1 MDVNS
6 INSSISSLNSSVPQG
21 QLERTGSAQQ
31 VNNKEEFLRLS
42 INDYNQRRDELSAS
56 LQSFTEGIG
65 ISRTAQ
71 SGLEKQD
78 ELLSNIENKL
88 TQLKDDENIG
98 QDKNQ
103 IKNELNQDL
112 LKFREEAFQTKYKN
126 ENLIYVDEY
135 EEKTS
140 IDISTKEAYYSL
152 DKPNTPQIAAQAAQA
167 ISSNDFNNPEQ
178 LDATINTVQNS
189 RQEVQGLQNQ
199 FKELEK
205 SLETSARESIQTQ
218 VDLSK
223 QQKANADIN
232 FAKEAKDFSKTNIQA
247 NVGYLAASQANIVQ
261 EQSVR
266 LLS

>member
-6 INSSISSLNSSVPQG
+6 INNSISSLNSSVPQS
-21 QLERTGSAQQ
+21 QLERTSSAQQ
-31 VNNKEEFLRLS
+31 VDNNDSSLKLS
-42 INDYNQRRDELSAS
+42 INEYNKKRDDLSAS

-65 ISRTAQ
+65 VSRTAQ
-71 SGLEKQD
+71 EGLKKQD
-78 ELLSNIENKL
+78 ELLLNIENKL
-88 TQLKDDENIG
+88 TQIKDDETIG
-98 QDKNQ
+98 QDRNQ

-140 IDISTKEAYYSL
+140 IDISTKEAYFSI
-152 DKPNTPQIAAQAAQA
+152 DKPNTPQVATQTAQA
-167 ISSNDFNNPEQ
+167 ISANDFNNPEQ
-178 LDATINTVQNS
+178 LEATINTVQNS
-189 RQEVQGLQNQ
+189 RQELQGLQTQ
-199 FKELEK
+199 FKDLENG
-205 SLETSARESIQTQ
+205 LESSARQTIQTQ